1 MYRINRLMRNVLI
14 TTDEVI
20 YHAPTKHSLDPRA
33 VEQSIIIAEERLIRT
48 ALTDDLYYAIAD
60 EKNREVTSSNKAA
73 TEQLINSSLPEGS
86 EPITLNEG
94 EIVNAMEFLSPNNLK
109 LWKQHLWK
117 LTAEC
122 VMLGSTP
129 EAYVQFG
136 AEGVIHTVPAAGPM
150 NTTGLVSPELRSV
163 KWLMDKK
170 MMDRIDP
177 LTEAMHAWICRNK
190 SSYPLYARDCG
201 CDSKGVAYKRKSDI
215 VLGLYDDIDNINS
228 CGCYE
233 D

>member
-1 MYRINRLMRNVLI
+1 MYRINPLMRNVLI

-20 YHAPTKHSLDPRA
+20 FHAPTKHTLDPRTI
-33 VEQSIIIAEERLIRT
+33 EQSIIIAEERLIRP
-48 ALTDDLYYAIAD
+48 ALSDDLYYSLID
-60 EKNREVTSSNKAA
+60 QKNKIVTSANKA
-73 TEQLINSSLPEGS
+73 TLEQQINDSLPVGS
-86 EPITLNEG
+86 EAVVLAEG
-94 EIVNAMEFLSPNNLK
+94 DIVNAMEFLTADNLA

-129 EAYVQFG
+129 ESFVQFG
-136 AEGVIHTVPAAGPM
+136 AEGVIHTVPTAGPM
-150 NTTGLVSPELRSV
+150 NTAGLVSPELRSV

-177 LTEAMHAWICRNK
+177 LTEALHSWLCRNK
-190 SSYPLYARDCG
+190 TKYPLYSRDCG
-201 CDSKGVAYKRKSDI
+201 CDVKGVAYKRKSDI
-215 VLGLYDDIDNINS
+215 VLGLYDDIDNTQ